1 MYRFSS
7 FKIAIAI
14 GFAAIVHAQ
23 TSYAEDKPVI
33 SLVRARV
40 KSIGDVKPDRSM
52 TATLEIEYV
61 YVGDRE
67 LKGKTFLDYYDGGA
81 SGLKAPGALTP
92 FQVDQVGIW
101 TIQWFDYSV
110 DKSDPKLQAKH
121 DELMPFWSHYR
132 KAEKYSPRYEQIVAL
147 AEAVEAVETTKPADR
162 VLKLCDLLKDRTPEV
177 CAWAVRKLG
186 VIENDASRKVLND
199 LAEKPNLDLPIAT
212 QVSLDEV
219 LGKYKEK
226 AWYESKARK
235 VMLQSWVKSK
245 ADDYHANLILTR
257 FHFAAQRSYVPQMY
271 YIELLQVVVENTDW
285 PRATRLS
292 ALTQVGTTAGWGR
305 GTYEEST
312 FKWLFV
318 YMKTNDNVEFSR
330 AAASGLYRMMLNP
343 IHIEILEAQLVLET
357 DKEIISLLEYAIKAS
372 REPRRP

>member
-1 MYRFSS
+1 MLAFNT
-7 FKIAIAI
+7 FKIAMAI
-14 GFAAIVHAQ
+14 GFAAFAYPPVAR
-23 TSYAEDKPVI
+23 AADKPVI

-40 KSIGDVKPDRSM
+40 TGIVDVKPDRSM
-52 TATLEIEYV
+52 TATLEIEHV
-61 YVGDRE
+61 YAGDKG
-67 LKGKTFLDYYDGGA
+67 LKGQTFHDYYDTRAGSFGGD
-81 SGLKAPGALTP
+81 LVLTP
-92 FQVDQVGIW
+92 FQVDQEGIW
-101 TIQWFDYSV
+101 TIQWV
-110 DKSDPKLQAKH
+110 DFSINKSDPKLYPTR
-121 DELMPFWSHYR
+121 DELMPFGSRYR
-132 KAEKYSPRYEQIVAL
+132 KADKGSPRYEQIVAL
-147 AEAVEAVETTKPADR
+147 CEAIETIETTKPVGR
-162 VLKLCDLLKDRTPEV
+162 VSKLCDLLKDRTPEV

-186 VIENDASRKVLND
+186 VIENDASRNVLND

-226 AWYESKARK
+226 VWYESKARK
-235 VMLQSWVKSK
+235 AMLQSWVKSK